1 MKSLRVLLF
10 GGMLGA
16 AGYWLARYLRPEQ
29 SPMVL
34 NHAVVVITGASSGI
48 GRALA
53 MSFARRGARLVLAAR
68 RAEHLEEVRAAV
80 TPYAADVL
88 VVPTDITDDAALEH
102 LVQETLAKFGQID
115 ILINNAGVYDY
126 GLLQETAVSSIR
138 QMAEVNIASTIALT
152 RLVLPHMLQ
161 RRGGR
166 IVNISS
172 VAGRVA
178 NAVAPV
184 YGATKAALLAFSDG
198 LRRQIEGTG
207 VQVISVLPTYTTS
220 EMVSSDHADL
230 MRSVGFTIDTV
241 EYVAEG
247 TLDGLLKGKTE
258 IVFGGLIESAA
269 IWCERH
275 FPLLSTAIQRI
286 ITTPQFFAAQS
297 ALHQK
302 ERITDAP
309 KAAAT
314 VATAAIKSAGTDE
327 TAEAAETPRQETAPA
342 PKPTR
347 GRKAKA

>member
-1 MKSLRVLLF
+1 MKSLRILLF
-10 GGMLGA
+10 GGVLGA

-34 NHAVVVITGASSGI
+34 NNAVVVITGASSGI

-68 RAEHLEEVRAAV
+68 RVEQLEEVRTAV

-88 VVPTDITDDAALEH
+88 VVPTDVTDDAALEN
-102 LVQETLAKFGQID
+102 LVKETLAKFGQID

-126 GLLQETAVSSIR
+126 GLLQETPVSSIR
-138 QMAEVNIASTIALT
+138 QMVSVNVASTLALT

-161 RRGGR
+161 RRSGR
-166 IVNISS
+166 IVNVAS

-178 NAVAPV
+178 NAIAPA
-184 YGATKAALLAFSDG
+184 YGATKAALVSFSDG
-198 LRRQIEGTG
+198 LRRQVEGTG
-207 VQVISVLPTYTTS
+207 VHVISVLPTYTTS

-230 MRSVGFTIDTV
+230 MRSAGFTIDTV
-241 EYVAEG
+241 EYVAER

-258 IVFGGLIESAA
+258 IVFGGIVERAA

-275 FPLLSTAIQRI
+275 LPLLSTVIQRF

-302 ERITDAP
+302 ERP
-309 KAAAT
+309 
-314 VATAAIKSAGTDE
+314 
-327 TAEAAETPRQETAPA
+327 AETPKAEGGEESEPVV